1 MDVSSWTD
9 ATRPLVTIVL
19 IGTACYLAIV
29 GMIDAKDFLSLVT
42 VVVLFWFKE
51 RADAKTS
58 EQNINQIK
66 TLTENKRE
74 PVAP

>member
-1 MDVSSWTD
+1 MDIGTWTD
-9 ATRPLVTIVL
+9 ATRPLVTICL

-51 RADAKTS
+51 RQDAKSS
-58 EQNINQIK
+58 EQTINQIK
-66 TLTENKRE
+66 TLTENKGTG
-74 PVAP
+74 A